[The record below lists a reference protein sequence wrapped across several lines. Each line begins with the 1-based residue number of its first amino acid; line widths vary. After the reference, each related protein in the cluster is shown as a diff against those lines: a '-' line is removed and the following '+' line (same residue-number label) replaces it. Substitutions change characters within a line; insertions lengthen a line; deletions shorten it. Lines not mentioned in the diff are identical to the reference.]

1 MEGPPMT
8 TRPESARTAV
18 DRLCR
23 SAPDAGVELTTDA
36 TILAALLAISD
47 QLDHIA
53 DITQRDL
60 PWLS

>member
-1 MEGPPMT
+1 MT

-53 DITQRDL
+53 DITQRDHR
-60 PWLS
+60 